1 MSPNNRK
8 HVYCHC
14 TVIEPSCH
22 DRTRCARCGGYLHP
36 VALQTLKE
44 IELGQ
49 HHDKDKGFTEYLE
62 YLILAVLLLL
72 AGLLLFQA
80 LH

>member
-14 TVIEPSCH
+14 TVIEPSCY

-36 VALQTLKE
+36 VALQILKE
-44 IELGQ
+44 VREQQPYRRPAGCAVAVLAALLVLLGQ
-49 HHDKDKGFTEYLE
+49 
-62 YLILAVLLLL
+62 IL
-72 AGLLLFQA
+72 
-80 LH
+80 

>member
-1 MSPNNRK
+1 MKTRLHSLCQCSR
-8 HVYCHC
+8 
-14 TVIEPSCH
+14 IAPSAY
-22 DRTRCARCGGYLHP
+22 DPDRCALCGRWLHP
-36 VALQTLKE
+36 VARQILKE

>member
-1 MSPNNRK
+1 MKTRLHSLCQCSR
-8 HVYCHC
+8 
-14 TVIEPSCH
+14 IAPSAY
-22 DRTRCARCGGYLHP
+22 DPDRCALCGGWLHP
-36 VALQTLKE
+36 VARQILKE

-49 HHDKDKGFTEYLE
+49 HHDKDK